1 MGLKEQQD
9 LLARLYTDAELRS
22 GFGNEPEYIGT
33 RFSLTGPEINDLTAL
48 AELEVEWF
56 ADSLFW
62 KRFRAVEK
70 LLPTSSWII
79 GENFE
84 PHFRE
89 FSREFSP
96 TSVKKHLE
104 DALAFSRWL
113 LKARHLSAVAAD
125 VLKFESTRLRH
136 NAEEK
141 TLSVC
146 TLAHDVRPIF
156 DFGRPGSESEIQTR
170 RSFAIW
176 ARVGCKTRFF
186 FI

>member
-9 LLARLYTDAELRS
+9 LLARLYTDPEIRS
-22 GFGNEPEYIGT
+22 EFTAEPERIGDE
-33 RFSLTGPEINDLTAL
+33 FELTESEITDLSAL
-48 AELEVEWF
+48 AESEVEWF

-62 KRFRAVEK
+62 KRFREVEK
-70 LLPTSSWII
+70 LLPTSSSAI
-79 GENFE
+79 GKDLE
-84 PHFRE
+84 PYFRE
-89 FSREFSP
+89 FSSEFNP

-104 DALAFSRWL
+104 DALEFSRWL
-113 LKARHLSAVAAD
+113 LKGGKLSPVAAD

-136 NAEEK
+136 NAEGD
-141 TLSVC
+141 TLSIC

-156 DFGRPGSESEIQTR
+156 DFGRPGSENEIQTR

-176 ARVGCKTRFF
+176 ARIGRKTRFF